1 MVYLSTCAL
10 VFFWMA
16 ATQPGESLASEQAI
30 FKRNEQ
36 KYLADHVIETKQA
49 GSEVECGMHC
59 VANKSCTSINYKT
72 SGIGKGRCELNNKIA
87 EETSSVDDK
96 IHDPEFNHLA
106 VIKRVVSL
114 QLKICFN
121 FRGCLH
127 CFGADIKDSL
137 TWMYMCIYKG
147 LMIYHAL
154 ICNDNKN
161 LTNYFTHISLVAK
174 TITRNSG
181 HALDHNHMR

>member
-59 VANKSCTSINYKT
+59 VANKSCTSINYKI

-87 EETSSVDDK
+87 EETSSVHDK

-114 QLKICFN
+114 QLKICFI

-137 TWMYMCIYKG
+137 VKKIIDMDVHVYLQRSDDILCID
-147 LMIYHAL
+147 M
-154 ICNDNKN
+154 
-161 LTNYFTHISLVAK
+161 
-174 TITRNSG
+174 
-181 HALDHNHMR
+181 